1 MAVKKAVVGC
11 VREER
16 RWNCGSLL
24 LVFLIFW
31 HLAAEHLEQHGQ
43 PSSGNYNIVLDSK
56 EDRLFFSRNNAGE
69 LHVLLSRGKSRSQN
83 TSK

>member
-24 LVFLIFW
+24 LVFSDL
-31 HLAAEHLEQHGQ
+31 LALGRRA
-43 PSSGNYNIVLDSK
+43 SGAAWPALQWK
-56 EDRLFFSRNNAGE
+56 L
-69 LHVLLSRGKSRSQN
+69 
-83 TSK
+83 